1 MMQYMICIMM
11 DLKMQRQH
19 NDRESILGQIIGEA
33 DKSDYI
39 VLPIS
44 RVTQKQ
50 NLDLHYDFELQPLDY
65 PLLSLKAI
73 SYVRTHKQ
81 TVLNKGELGN
91 CIADFRSEYQDSY
104 ISVIALV
111 EEFQNNLINKA
122 F

>member
-1 MMQYMICIMM
+1 M
-11 DLKMQRQH
+11 
-19 NDRESILGQIIGEA
+19 
-33 DKSDYI
+33 
-39 VLPIS
+39 
-44 RVTQKQ
+44 
-50 NLDLHYDFELQPLDY
+50 
-65 PLLSLKAI
+65 SLKAI
-73 SYVRTHKQ
+73 SYVHTHKQ